1 MQISF
6 GERRFR
12 LGILAWV
19 AVGVAAYW
27 LLPWVA
33 LEYGLFDATSDE
45 YLDALGWRFDRISL
59 FVPVLLLAFCPTIS
73 SRLSRQMQG
82 RLIAALACL
91 ATCLLAGGFMYTGN
105 SMGLGTGVILLVLA
119 ALFAYGIARL
129 GFLQGD
135 TFISGTVVY
144 IIFIIAIFVF
154 YPVLRIFMQVFE
166 NSDGGFAPLQFFRI
180 ISSFGI
186 GRVVLNTL
194 VLAISVG
201 AVTTLL
207 GLLFALCAVRS
218 TSPLRLLM
226 RIFYILPI
234 ITPPFV
240 VGMSL
245 ILLFGRAGVLN
256 DALMALL
263 GDGGLFIPEGGAGLF
278 QRSGYIYGFPGIFLA
293 QILALTPVSY
303 MVIVGMLTSI
313 NPAMEEA
320 SLTMRGS
327 RWTTLR
333 RVTLPLLAPGL
344 ANAFLLGVISSAA
357 DFGNPLVLGGE
368 YDVLS
373 TEIYFSIAGAQLD
386 FAKAAALGI
395 LLLLLSLSIFLI
407 QKKYLSRK
415 SFVTVTGIQ
424 TSANVTPLPGTL
436 QKYLSVFVCGWLALI
451 TVLYAS
457 IFLGG
462 FVKQWGADYTLT
474 LSHHQEL
481 WTNGFASGAWPSF
494 TNSLLFSCIAAP
506 LTAILGILI
515 AYVLTRK
522 KFIGHGIIDFGT
534 VLIFAVPGT
543 VTGIA
548 YIMAFNTAPVELT
561 GTAIIL
567 VITMAIRAMPVGI
580 RGGMSALSQ
589 ISTSLEEASLL
600 QRAGSFK
607 TLRSVLLPLLRSTI
621 ISSTAYSFIRSMT
634 TVSAVIFLAS
644 AGTNVATTY
653 ILSRVES
660 GDNGVAVAYGSV
672 LILTMLVFTLLVQLI
687 TGRSRVEKQ
696 M

>member
-1 MQISF
+1 MKVSF
-6 GERRFR
+6 GEREVR
-12 LGILAWV
+12 LGICIWV
-19 AVGVAAYW
+19 VIGVVSYGV
-27 LLPWVA
+27 LPWFA
-33 LEYGLFDATSDE
+33 LEYGLFDATPDE
-45 YLDALGWRFDRISL
+45 YIDALGWKGHTVSL
-59 FVPVLLLAFCPTIS
+59 FTPFFLFLFILVAWSTW
-73 SRLSRQMQG
+73 SRLRQGQLLVG
-82 RLIAALACL
+82 LALFGTSLLVTDFIAS
-91 ATCLLAGGFMYTGN
+91 N
-105 SMGLGTGVILLVLA
+105 SSMGLGTAVILMVLA
-119 ALFAYGIARL
+119 ALFSYGIARL

-135 TFISGTVVY
+135 IFVSGAVTFISFV
-144 IIFIIAIFVF
+144 IIIFVF
-154 YPVLRIFMQVFE
+154 YPVLQIFFKVTIAK
-166 NSDGGFAPLQFFRI
+166 DGSFAPFQIFTLLT
-180 ISSFGI
+180 SFGT

-194 VLAISVG
+194 VLALSVG
-201 AVTTLL
+201 TVTTLL
-207 GLLFALCAVRS
+207 GLIFALYSLRS
-218 TSPLRLLM
+218 TSPLRHLM
-226 RIFYILPI
+226 RVFYILPI

-245 ILLFGRAGVLN
+245 ILLFGRAGLVN
-256 DALMALL
+256 DLLMSLF
-263 GDGGLFIPEGGAGLF
+263 GTGGLFVPDGVDGFF
-278 QRSGYIYGFPGIFLA
+278 QRSGYIYGFKGIFLA

-303 MVIVGMLTSI
+303 MVIVGMLASI

-320 SLTMRGS
+320 SLTMRAS

-333 RVTLPLLAPGL
+333 QVTLPLLAPGL

-395 LLLLLSLSIFLI
+395 LLLLLSLIIFMI
-407 QKKYLSRK
+407 QKRYLGNK
-415 SFVTVTGIQ
+415 SFVTVTGVQ
-424 TSANVTPLPGTL
+424 TSGNVTPLPSRL
-436 QKYLSVFVCGWLALI
+436 QKYLTIFVSSWLLLI
-451 TVLYAS
+451 GILYAS

-474 LSHHQEL
+474 LMHHREL
-481 WTNGFASGAWPSF
+481 WMEGFSSGAWPSF

-506 LTAILGILI
+506 LTAIVGILM
-515 AYVLTRK
+515 AYILSRK
-522 KFIGHGIIDFGT
+522 RFIGHGLIDFGT
-534 VLIFAVPGT
+534 VLIFAIPGT
-543 VTGIA
+543 VTGVA
-548 YIMAFNTAPVELT
+548 YIIAFNTAPIELT

-567 VITMAIRAMPVGI
+567 IITMAIRAMPVGI

-589 ISTSLEEASLL
+589 ISPSLEEASLL

-607 TLRSVLLPLLRSTI
+607 TIRSVLLPLLRSTI

-660 GDNGVAVAYGSV
+660 GDNGVAVAYGSA
-672 LILTMLVFTLLVQLI
+672 LILTMLIFTLLVQTV